1 MKVGRCTRCG
11 REEIQLYD
19 IFGPVQY
26 IGEASIFIKDFKKCE
41 EIASVCRTCLEAIK
55 DVIGLCDL
63 PIT

>member
-26 IGEASIFIKDFKKCE
+26 MGEASIFSKDLKKNE
-41 EIASVCRTCLEAIK
+41 KIASVCHTCLEAIK